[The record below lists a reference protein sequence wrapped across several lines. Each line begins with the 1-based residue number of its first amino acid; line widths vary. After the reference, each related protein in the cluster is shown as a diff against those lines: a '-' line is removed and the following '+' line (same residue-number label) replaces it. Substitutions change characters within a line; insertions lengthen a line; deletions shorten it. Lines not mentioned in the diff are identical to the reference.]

1 MSQIDIEVATRATH
15 DGTHDA
21 VGINQRGK
29 PDAPYIH
36 RRLTLFTLDYQPL
49 QRAPP
54 PRVESIIHFYPL
66 RNNSH
71 LGRRLSGA
79 RAVPQGSPVPL
90 IGRTEREPR
99 DPVPVPHH
107 PRVQPAPQRQQNRVR
122 HVPPHLSTK
131 HDVSTIAK

>member
-49 QRAPP
+49 QRAPTASGG
-54 PRVESIIHFYPL
+54 EHYPL
-66 RNNSH
+66 
-71 LGRRLSGA
+71 LSNF
-79 RAVPQGSPVPL
+79 V
-90 IGRTEREPR
+90 
-99 DPVPVPHH
+99 
-107 PRVQPAPQRQQNRVR
+107 
-122 HVPPHLSTK
+122 
-131 HDVSTIAK
+131 